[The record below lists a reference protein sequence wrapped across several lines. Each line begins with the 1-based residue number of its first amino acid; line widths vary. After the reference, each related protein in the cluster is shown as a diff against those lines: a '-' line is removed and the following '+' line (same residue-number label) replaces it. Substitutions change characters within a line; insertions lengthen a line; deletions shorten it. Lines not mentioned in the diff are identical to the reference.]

1 MDTCELFPCKL
12 DIKPIICAHEIVGVA
27 LYDSWR
33 LRGCSRRARAGFD
46 WREIYFYT
54 CIISG

>member
-1 MDTCELFPCKL
+1 MDTCELFPYKS

-33 LRGCSRRARAGFD
+33 LRG
-46 WREIYFYT
+46 
-54 CIISG
+54 